1 MISSYLTYHRLDA
14 ALCCNPYLASVS
26 ERCNFT
32 AERTEYMTPTE
43 KFKKIDKTYQ
53 LSDSSV
59 NEYGFRLLTEGYQL
73 DEFNKNP
80 IGYYM
85 HQRENGVALRWDSLR
100 IEGDAIVAEPVINM
114 ANDRGEQTYDEA
126 ENGFL
131 NAASVGHI
139 VVLEYST
146 DPALMLPGQTG
157 PTITKWYN
165 KECSLVDIP
174 GNCNSLTK
182 LYDNQDNE
190 INLMD
195 IGINPKTFKKSKL
208 KMSKETLEI
217 SDELLKLM
225 NLKSGADGE
234 AMKVALTNLKS
245 KADKAD
251 QLEED
256 NKTLKTEK
264 EAAEKKLVE
273 LKAEQTKG
281 AVEMHIAAALKAN
294 KITAE
299 VGVQLAA
306 DYAEKP
312 EALSAMLEKMQPYKA
327 ITSQLSASDAPK
339 GEEGWSWDDYRNND
353 KSGDKLADLKAN
365 NPERYKEI
373 YSAKFGGK
381 GKANK

>member
-1 MISSYLTYHRLDA
+1 MISSYLTYDRLDA

-85 HQRENGVALRWDSLR
+85 HQRENGVALRWDNLR
-100 IEGDAIVAEPVINM
+100 IDGDAVLAEPVINM

-146 DPALMLPGQTG
+146 DPAIMLPGQTG

-182 LYDNQDNE
+182 LYDIQDNL
-190 INLMD
+190 INLSDLSTNSD
-195 IGINPKTFKKSKL
+195 ILKVKSITMAKQ
-208 KMSKETLEI
+208 TLEI
-217 SDELLKLM
+217 TPELLTLM
-225 NLKSGADGE
+225 NLKSDADGE

-264 EAAEKKLVE
+264 AEAEQKLVE

-281 AVEMHIAAALKAN
+281 AVKMHIDAALKAN

-299 VGVQLAA
+299 VGAQLAA

-312 EALSAMLEKMQPYKA
+312 EALASMLDKMQPYKSIA
-327 ITSQLSASDAPK
+327 DNLKAGDAPE
-339 GEEGWSWDDYRNND
+339 GEEGWKWDDYQTKD
-353 KSGDKLADLKAN
+353 PKGEKLKNLKAN
-365 NPERYKEI
+365 NTEQYEAIYKE
-373 YSAKFGGK
+373 KFG
-381 GKANK
+381 KAPKK